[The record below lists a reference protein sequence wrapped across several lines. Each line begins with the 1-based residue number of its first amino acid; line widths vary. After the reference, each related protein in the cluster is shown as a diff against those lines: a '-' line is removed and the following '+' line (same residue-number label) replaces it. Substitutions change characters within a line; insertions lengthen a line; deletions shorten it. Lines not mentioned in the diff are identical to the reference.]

1 MEDRQAPAGSSR
13 GRGPLMIIMMIDYYT
28 IAALAAVALA
38 AALVGF
44 RLAKD
49 EMLLRRKTL
58 VEQQ

>member
-1 MEDRQAPAGSSR
+1 
-13 GRGPLMIIMMIDYYT
+13 MIIMMIDYYT
-28 IAALAAVALA
+28 IAALAAVAFA

>member
-1 MEDRQAPAGSSR
+1 
-13 GRGPLMIIMMIDYYT
+13 MIIMMIDYYT